1 MFSIKGIGI
10 LAILSFVL
18 LGAVLTL
25 QAIEFRDYRTAPS
38 VWAAP
43 RP

>member
-25 QAIEFRDYRTAPS
+25 QAIEFQGFRAEPS
-38 VWAAP
+38 VWATP